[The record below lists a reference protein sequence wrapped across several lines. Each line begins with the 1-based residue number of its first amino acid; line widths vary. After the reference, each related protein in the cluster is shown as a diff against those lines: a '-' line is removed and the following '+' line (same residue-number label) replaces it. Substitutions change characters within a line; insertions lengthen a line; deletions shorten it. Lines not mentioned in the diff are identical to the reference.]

1 MDELYAVDLRRS
13 DLTLAEWIEETQPDA
28 VVLAYSMQMLRQDQ
42 YEFQ

>member
-13 DLTLAEWIEETQPDA
+13 ELSLSEWIEQTRPDA
-28 VVLAYSMQMLRQDQ
+28 VVLAYSMQMLRQDK